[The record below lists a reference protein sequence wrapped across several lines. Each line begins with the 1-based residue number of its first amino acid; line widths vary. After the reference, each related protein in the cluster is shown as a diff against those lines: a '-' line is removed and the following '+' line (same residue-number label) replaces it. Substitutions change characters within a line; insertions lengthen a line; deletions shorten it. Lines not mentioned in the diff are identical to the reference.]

1 MSISHQE
8 FLKICTGCGEI
19 FDANIEAEGIH
30 HRQLNHAPLLPVRK
44 PWRRPMPT
52 LMCVRAR

>member
-8 FLKICTGCGEI
+8 FLKVCTFCGEI

-44 PWRRPMPT
+44 SWRRPT